1 MMTSSG
7 MPMEP
12 NIGIAPAGVHRH
24 YGWWLVAGGYPELA
38 VTTDHQPPTTNQSKY
53 LMGL

>member
-1 MMTSSG
+1 MTSSG

-24 YGWWLVAGGYPELA
+24 QVSTSSGDE
-38 VTTDHQPPTTNQSKY
+38 
-53 LMGL
+53 

>member
-12 NIGIAPAGVHRH
+12 NMCVTPVAPAVRGRQ
-24 YGWWLVAGGYPELA
+24 A
-38 VTTDHQPPTTNQSKY
+38 
-53 LMGL
+53 